1 MNRRRS
7 LPVATVDAISCITC
21 HGSPHRRPANVQGII
36 IDSALDDSNF
46 MKYEDEKWYTG
57 MCSFLWAG
65 GMTWAI
71 VMLYD
76 TDDQGPSG
84 GVFDIFAIFDDIDGS
99 TCIDRRVHSA
109 HGASPRPSTRLT
121 ADFSNPASPAPNVP
135 YASPPSSPGV
145 LVRHVQ
151 LSQSAGD
158 PAAESESLADAQAMI
173 RSTTMSAM

>member
-1 MNRRRS
+1 
-7 LPVATVDAISCITC
+7 
-21 HGSPHRRPANVQGII
+21 
-36 IDSALDDSNF
+36 
-46 MKYEDEKWYTG
+46 
-57 MCSFLWAG
+57 
-65 GMTWAI
+65 MTWAI
-71 VMLYD
+71 VILYD

-109 HGASPRPSTRLT
+109 HGASPP
-121 ADFSNPASPAPNVP
+121 PNVP
-135 YASPPSSPGV
+135 SPPSSPAIAVTIGGQRCASTMVSLQFQDVSPGV